1 MKNQYKQITF
11 CESWK
16 EGSKT
21 FEQFKAEFE
30 EVWVFAILEPKERL
44 VKLKEAFKV
53 ATSGVLDIKVK
64 DAKIVTKAK
73 QNSNLIVKEVTIS
86 NGLTSFFITN
96 HGKLPATNR
105 KSKTIEARKDFK
117 GTVQIHSKY

>member
-21 FEQFKAEFE
+21 FEQFKTEFE

-73 QNSNLIVKEVTIS
+73 
-86 NGLTSFFITN
+86 
-96 HGKLPATNR
+96 
-105 KSKTIEARKDFK
+105 
-117 GTVQIHSKY
+117 